1 VDAQGTVVTW
11 GGMRLG
17 WLRKSNV
24 DYPAGGEVTF
34 LSLQSQVVGSGMN
47 TRIVEV
53 VDPVSISQPEFT
65 FTCIGVPPLAGLDR
79 GRIEML
85 TFSMP
90 NSGAAAGANAF
101 LRNFNI
107 VGGAGELTET
117 TFTFKMSGT

>member
-11 GGMRLG
+11 GGVRLG
-17 WLRKSNV
+17 LLRKSNV
-24 DYPAGGEVTF
+24 DYPAGGEVEIA
-34 LSLQSQVVGSGMN
+34 SLQGQVVGSGMN
-47 TRIVEV
+47 TRVVKV
-53 VDPVSISQPEFT
+53 VDPVTITQPEFT

-85 TFSMP
+85 TFNMP

-101 LRNFNI
+101 LRNFTI
-107 VGGAGELTET
+107 VGGVGELTET